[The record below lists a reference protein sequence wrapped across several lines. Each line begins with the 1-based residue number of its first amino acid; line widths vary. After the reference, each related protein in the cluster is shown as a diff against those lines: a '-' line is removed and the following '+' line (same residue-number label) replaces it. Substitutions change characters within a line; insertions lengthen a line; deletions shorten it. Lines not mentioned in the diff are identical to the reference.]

1 MIGQGRQAYVIC
13 PMIEDGEASELSS
26 ATGVYNDLAQNVFPD
41 YKVGL
46 MHGSLKP
53 AAKDQV
59 MQEFYDRKIDILV
72 STTVIEVGVDQP
84 NAAVMVIEN
93 AERFGLAQLHQLRG
107 RIGRGSHRSICV
119 LLSDSSDE
127 IARERLKTLCHS
139 QDGFEIAEK
148 DLQLR
153 GPGDFFGTRQHG
165 LPVFKLANLYQDR
178 DIISEVSRSLDL
190 LFERDPDLHESEH
203 KNIIKVLG
211 DRYGEA
217 FSELA
222 L

>member
-1 MIGQGRQAYVIC
+1 
-13 PMIEDGEASELSS
+13 
-26 ATGVYNDLAQNVFPD
+26 
-41 YKVGL
+41 
-46 MHGSLKP
+46 
-53 AAKDQV
+53 
-59 MQEFYDRKIDILV
+59 
-72 STTVIEVGVDQP
+72 
-84 NAAVMVIEN
+84 MVIEN

-178 DIISEVSRSLDL
+178 DIIAEVSRSLDL
-190 LFERDPDLHESEH
+190 LFERDPDLQESEH
-203 KNIIKVLG
+203 KNVMKVLG